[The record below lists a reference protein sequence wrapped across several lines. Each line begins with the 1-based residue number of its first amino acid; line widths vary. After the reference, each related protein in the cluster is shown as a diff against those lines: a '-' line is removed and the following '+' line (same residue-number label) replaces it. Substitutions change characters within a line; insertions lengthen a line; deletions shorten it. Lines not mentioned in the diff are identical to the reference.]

1 MAIVIRP
8 TERRAPVDRREAPP
22 VNTVYLTDEGLRHSR
37 CGQVLA
43 FVRRR
48 QALELV
54 FHCRGCHEHLTL
66 TEFALSRIPHGAPVM
81 APRGIDEVLSEVSA
95 ED

>member
-1 MAIVIRP
+1 MRV
-8 TERRAPVDRREAPP
+8 
-22 VNTVYLTDEGLRHSR
+22 LLR
-37 CGQVLA
+37 VLA
-43 FVRRR
+43 PLRASAGVRQLFV

-54 FHCRGCHEHLTL
+54 FHCRSCHEHLTL